1 MLSHELP
8 GQPVLE
14 LGGGRARQDG
24 PGPVMSRTTSYTN
37 KGQWRLL
44 RPDPLHGLESLRVSL
59 PHQPPGILV
68 AACEVPTSAQAQPPL
83 SSFVASRGIIRH
95 LPSAIVVNGRFQA
108 LIRGFLEWRMPRES
122 VPLAVSRTAVQ
133 EEAVI
138 STGQRGARP
147 C

>member
-8 GQPVLE
+8 GQAVLE

-24 PGPVMSRTTSYTN
+24 PGPVMSRSASYTN
-37 KGQWRLL
+37 KGQWRPLK
-44 RPDPLHGLESLRVSL
+44 PDPLHGLESLRVSL
-59 PHQPPGILV
+59 PRQPPGISV
-68 AACEVPTSAQAQPPL
+68 ACEVPTSAQAQPSL

-122 VPLAVSRTAVQ
+122 VPLAVVRTAVQ